1 MVSRCLSIGRIAVFF
16 SDSSLGLATVEL
28 RYSSRTA
35 LPPRY
40 VIQDLFHVKE
50 PGLIWG
56 RSSSD
61 GVPVS
66 TTRVGDL
73 EREMKG
79 EAIKQ

>member
-1 MVSRCLSIGRIAVFF
+1 MLVDRSNRFFFF

-40 VIQDLFHVKE
+40 VTQDLFHLQE

-66 TTRVGDL
+66 TTRVGDW